1 MFKHIVM
8 WRFVEGSNGKSKKEH
23 SLWIKEHLEALVGVI
38 PEIRS
43 LEVGVNVCV
52 AGTAYDAVLVSAFD
66 DAEAME
72 RYKVHPAHVEVAA
85 YFKGITEGRAEVDYE
100 L

>member
-8 WRFVEGSNGKSKKEH
+8 WRFIEGSNGKSKKEH
-23 SLWIKEHLEALVGVI
+23 SMLVKEHLEALVGVV
-38 PEIRS
+38 PEIRA
-43 LEVGVNVCV
+43 LEVGVSVCV